1 MPKVV
6 SPETGNEFSSDD
18 VASGFTLCFLLSRA
32 RKYLCV
38 LSSDH
43 DKVNAIQ
50 LLKICLKVM
59 VRYPLLSPFR
69 AKKHPTAPSHPM
81 KWK

>member
-18 VASGFTLCFLLSRA
+18 VASGFNALFTLCFLLLRA
-32 RKYLCV
+32 GKYLYV
-38 LSSDH
+38 LSSEH
-43 DKVNAIQ
+43 GKVNAIE

-59 VRYPLLSPFR
+59 V
-69 AKKHPTAPSHPM
+69 H
-81 KWK
+81 